1 MRLILGFFLCMFC
14 LTGNTATITYKLIP
28 MSDICEWLNID
39 LDGDIT
45 SGDVAQVSKIHNA
58 YKRYITEKKCDST
71 LSRLW
76 FRLNSNGGEVREAI
90 AIGRFLRDTDFQT
103 IVAKNSS
110 CLSSCVF
117 TFIGGNT
124 RASFGQIGIHRP
136 YFSDLQGNPSA
147 KEIREMRD
155 KNNQNTKKYLDD
167 MDVAGSLFDA
177 IQAIPPESMKILSES
192 ELISYRI
199 VGEDASTNE
208 KRINELAKSFG
219 LTMSEYRK
227 RDGIA
232 SSTCGSFGNNPDWY
246 DCKQSVMYAIPIPT
260 LISRREL
267 TKSTCITLK
276 SDSEKIS
283 CIQRIMK
290 YGK

>member
-1 MRLILGFFLCMFC
+1 MRLVLSFFLCMFC
-14 LTGNTATITYKLIP
+14 LTGNTATITYKLSP
-28 MSDICEWLNID
+28 MSDSCEWLNID
-39 LDGDIT
+39 LAGDIT
-45 SGDVAQVSKIHNA
+45 SGDAAQVSKIHNA
-58 YKRYITEKKCDST
+58 YKKYITEKKCDST

-90 AIGRFLRDTDFQT
+90 AIGRLLRDAEFQT
-103 IVAKNSS
+103 IVAINSS

-117 TFIGGNT
+117 IFIGGNT
-124 RASFGQIGIHRP
+124 RVSIGQIGIHRP

-155 KNNQNTKKYLDD
+155 RNNQNIKKYLDD
-167 MDVAGSLFDA
+167 MDVADSLFDA
-177 IQAIPPESMKILSES
+177 MQAIPPESMKILSEP

-219 LTMSEYRK
+219 LTSSDYRK
-227 RDGIA
+227 RDGIV
-232 SSTCGSFGNNPDWY
+232 SSTCGGFGNNPDWN
-246 DCKQSVMYAIPIPT
+246 DCRQSVMYGISIST
-260 LISRREL
+260 LISRRDL
-267 TKSTCITLK
+267 AKSTCLTLK
-276 SDSEKIS
+276 TDSEKLS

-290 YGK
+290 FGK